1 MTLISSSIP
10 LDTFYCHN
18 NTLTNQNNSSST
30 APEQALSWLH
40 FESATV
46 STPTI
51 KNNKYRTLA
60 SIQAQSLQQHLHLLN
75 NSDNL
80 SPVSPT
86 STKPSILDTQS
97 TSTSTTTTTTTTTTA
112 TTSITK
118 ESTTTHSITAALQA
132 MDASHGT
139 CFLTWIHNPTN
150 LDYISLRLRPLC
162 LEYPLVDV
170 ANVLRWIGADWSSA
184 DCKALF
190 RAVTSNWDQSKRRIL
205 AFLLIRD
212 EEMRQKAKSKL
223 VEFAQKSSTTSRKS
237 TQLRTLGSSSSIS
250 PQQQHQ
256 RIQPTIHYQQR
267 IQQQQQQ
274 QRKQVQQV
282 QQVQSVTVG
291 APATSVP
298 SIIDN
303 NNNNNNNNNN
313 ASSWRGGVNMAALE
327 NIAAASLITG
337 IDMTLP
343 LSTSLLLSS
352 SSTAASGSVTAAAC
366 ASTSITTSTNLYS
379 RRYSPY

>member
-1 MTLISSSIP
+1 MTLISSSVP
-10 LDTFYCHN
+10 LDTFYCHT
-18 NTLTNQNNSSST
+18 NTLTQQNSTSST
-30 APEQALSWLH
+30 ANEQALSWLH

-46 STPTI
+46 PTPI

-80 SPVSPT
+80 SPVSPS
-86 STKPSILDTQS
+86 STKPSLLDTQS
-97 TSTSTTTTTTTTTTA
+97 TPSITTTTTTTTTT
-112 TTSITK
+112 TSITN

-170 ANVLRWIGADWSSA
+170 ANVLRWIGADWSST

-223 VEFAQKSSTTSRKS
+223 VEFAQKSSTTTSRKS
-237 TQLRTLGSSSSIS
+237 TQLRTPGASSSSIS

-274 QRKQVQQV
+274 QRKQL
-282 QQVQSVTVG
+282 QSVSVG
-291 APATSVP
+291 ASTASVP

-303 NNNNNNNNNN
+303 NNNNNNNN
-313 ASSWRGGVNMAALE
+313 ASWRGGVNMTALE

-343 LSTSLLLSS
+343 LSTSSLLPSS
-352 SSTAASGSVTAAAC
+352 SIAASGSAPAAAC
-366 ASTSITTSTNLYS
+366 ASTTSTNLYS
-379 RRYSPY
+379 RRFSPY

>member
-1 MTLISSSIP
+1 MTLISSSVP
-10 LDTFYCHN
+10 LDTFYCHT
-18 NTLTNQNNSSST
+18 NTLTHQNNTSST
-30 APEQALSWLH
+30 ANEQALSWLH
-40 FESATV
+40 FESAAV
-46 STPTI
+46 STPI

-60 SIQAQSLQQHLHLLN
+60 SIQAQSLQQHLLLLN

-80 SPVSPT
+80 SPVSPA
-86 STKPSILDTQS
+86 STKPSLLDTQS
-97 TSTSTTTTTTTTTTA
+97 TPSITTTTTTPT

-170 ANVLRWIGADWSSA
+170 ANVLRWIGADWSST

-223 VEFAQKSSTTSRKS
+223 VEFAQKSSTTTSRKS
-237 TQLRTLGSSSSIS
+237 TQLRTPGSSSSSSSIS

-274 QRKQVQQV
+274 QQRKQL

-291 APATSVP
+291 TSVP

-303 NNNNNNNNNN
+303 NNNHTNNNN
-313 ASSWRGGVNMAALE
+313 ASWRGGVNMAALE

-343 LSTSLLLSS
+343 LSTSSLLPSS
-352 SSTAASGSVTAAAC
+352 SIAASGPAPAAAC
-366 ASTSITTSTNLYS
+366 ASTTSTNLYS
-379 RRYSPY
+379 RRFSPY

>member
-1 MTLISSSIP
+1 MTLISSSVP

-18 NTLTNQNNSSST
+18 NTLTHQNNTSST

-75 NSDNL
+75 NSDSL

-97 TSTSTTTTTTTTTTA
+97 TSTSTTTTTTTTT
-112 TTSITK
+112 SITK
-118 ESTTTHSITAALQA
+118 ESTITHSITAALQA

-223 VEFAQKSSTTSRKS
+223 VEFAQKSSITSRKS
-237 TQLRTLGSSSSIS
+237 TQLRTPGSSSSIS
-250 PQQQHQ
+250 PQQQHH
-256 RIQPTIHYQQR
+256 RIQQPTIHYQQR
-267 IQQQQQQ
+267 IQQQQQ
-274 QRKQVQQV
+274 RKQVQK
-282 QQVQSVTVG
+282 VQSVTVG
-291 APATSVP
+291 ASATSLP
-298 SIIDN
+298 SIIN
-303 NNNNNNNNNN
+303 NNNNNNS
-313 ASSWRGGVNMAALE
+313 ASSSWRGGVNMTALE

-343 LSTSLLLSS
+343 LSTSFLLSSS
-352 SSTAASGSVTAAAC
+352 SSTAASGSATAAAC
-366 ASTSITTSTNLYS
+366 ASTSTNLYS
-379 RRYSPY
+379 RRFSPY

>member
-1 MTLISSSIP
+1 MTLISSSVP
-10 LDTFYCHN
+10 LDTFYCHA
-18 NTLTNQNNSSST
+18 NTLTHQNSTPST
-30 APEQALSWLH
+30 ANEQALSWLQ
-40 FESATV
+40 FESAAV
-46 STPTI
+46 STPI

-86 STKPSILDTQS
+86 SAKPSLLDTQS
-97 TSTSTTTTTTTTTTA
+97 TPSITTTTTTTTPSTTD
-112 TTSITK
+112 ITK

-170 ANVLRWIGADWSSA
+170 ANVLRWIGADWSST

-223 VEFAQKSSTTSRKS
+223 VEFAQKSSTTTSRKS
-237 TQLRTLGSSSSIS
+237 TQLRTPGSSSSSSAIS

-274 QRKQVQQV
+274 QQQQQRKQV

-291 APATSVP
+291 ASVP
-298 SIIDN
+298 SIID

-327 NIAAASLITG
+327 SIAAASLITG

-343 LSTSLLLSS
+343 LPTSSLLPSS
-352 SSTAASGSVTAAAC
+352 SIAASGSTPAAAC
-366 ASTSITTSTNLYS
+366 ASTASTNLYS
-379 RRYSPY
+379 RRFSPY

>member
-1 MTLISSSIP
+1 MTLISSSVP
-10 LDTFYCHN
+10 LDTFYCHTNTLAHQN
-18 NTLTNQNNSSST
+18 NTPST
-30 APEQALSWLH
+30 ANEQALSWLH
-40 FESATV
+40 FEPATV
-46 STPTI
+46 STPI

-86 STKPSILDTQS
+86 SAKPSLLDTQS
-97 TSTSTTTTTTTTTTA
+97 ASSITTTTSTA
-112 TTSITK
+112 PTTTSITK

-170 ANVLRWIGADWSSA
+170 ANVLRWIGADWSST

-223 VEFAQKSSTTSRKS
+223 VEFAQKSSTTTSRKS
-237 TQLRTLGSSSSIS
+237 TQLRTPTSSSSSSSSSSIS

-274 QRKQVQQV
+274 QQRKQLQP
-282 QQVQSVTVG
+282 VTVG
-291 APATSVP
+291 TSVP

-303 NNNNNNNNNN
+303 NSNNDNN
-313 ASSWRGGVNMAALE
+313 AFSS
-327 NIAAASLITG
+327 
-337 IDMTLP
+337 
-343 LSTSLLLSS
+343 
-352 SSTAASGSVTAAAC
+352 
-366 ASTSITTSTNLYS
+366 
-379 RRYSPY
+379 

>member
-1 MTLISSSIP
+1 MTLISSSVP
-10 LDTFYCHN
+10 LDTFYCLN
-18 NTLTNQNNSSST
+18 DNLNQNNNTTSS
-30 APEQALSWLH
+30 APEQALSWLQYQP
-40 FESATV
+40 ATV
-46 STPTI
+46 STSTSAEKAI
-51 KNNKYRTLA
+51 NTKYRTLA
-60 SIQAQSLQQHLHLLN
+60 SIQAQTLQQHLLLN
-75 NSDNL
+75 SNSDNL

-86 STKPSILDTQS
+86 SIKPSLLDTQS
-97 TSTSTTTTTTTTTTA
+97 TPSTTSTLTTTTTNITA
-112 TTSITK
+112 IAKETS
-118 ESTTTHSITAALQA
+118 SITAALQA

-170 ANVLRWIGADWSSA
+170 ANVLRWIGADWSST

-223 VEFAQKSSTTSRKS
+223 VEFAQKSRKS
-237 TQLRTLGSSSSIS
+237 TQLRTPGSSSTS
-250 PQQQHQ
+250 PQQQQQQQQQYNHPQ
-256 RIQPTIHYQQR
+256 RIQPSIHYQQR
-267 IQQQQQQ
+267 IQQ

-282 QQVQSVTVG
+282 QSVSSVG
-291 APATSVP
+291 TPVP
-298 SIIDN
+298 TFTNKSN
-303 NNNNNNNNNN
+303 NNIMQD
-313 ASSWRGGVNMAALE
+313 SWRGVNMSALE

-343 LSTSLLLSS
+343 LSTSSLLP
-352 SSTAASGSVTAAAC
+352 SSTAVAAPAC
-366 ASTSITTSTNLYS
+366 ASTITTSLYS

>member
-1 MTLISSSIP
+1 MTLISSSVP
-10 LDTFYCHN
+10 LDTFYCHTNTLAHQN
-18 NTLTNQNNSSST
+18 NTSST
-30 APEQALSWLH
+30 ANEQALSWLH
-40 FESATV
+40 FEPATV
-46 STPTI
+46 STPI

-86 STKPSILDTQS
+86 SAKPSLLDTQS
-97 TSTSTTTTTTTTTTA
+97 TSSITTTTSTA
-112 TTSITK
+112 PTTTSITK

-170 ANVLRWIGADWSSA
+170 ANVLRWIGADWSST

-223 VEFAQKSSTTSRKS
+223 VEFAHKSSTTTSRKS
-237 TQLRTLGSSSSIS
+237 TQPRTPGSSSSSSSSIS

-256 RIQPTIHYQQR
+256 RIQPTMHYQQR

-274 QRKQVQQV
+274 QQQQQRKQQQ
-282 QQVQSVTVG
+282 QLQPVTVG
-291 APATSVP
+291 TSVL

-303 NNNNNNNNNN
+303 NSNNNNNNNN
-313 ASSWRGGVNMAALE
+313 AFSSWRGGVNMTTLE

-343 LSTSLLLSS
+343 LSTSSLLSS
-352 SSTAASGSVTAAAC
+352 SSIAASGSAPAAC
-366 ASTSITTSTNLYS
+366 ASTTSTNLYS
-379 RRYSPY
+379 RRFSPY